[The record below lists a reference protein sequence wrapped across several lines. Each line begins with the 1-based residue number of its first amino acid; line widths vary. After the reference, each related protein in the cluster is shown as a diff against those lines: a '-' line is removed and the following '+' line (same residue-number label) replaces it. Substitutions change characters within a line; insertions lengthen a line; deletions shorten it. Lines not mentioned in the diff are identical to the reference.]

1 MIILNDMLLDLVA
14 EMIVFVDKNMYTKTL
29 DAKTTAN
36 SFDKIIYDMAK
47 TLQGVEEIRPGFFD
61 ASMSKTIDRVAATA
75 NEIML
80 ARIKRNKKW

>member
-29 DAKTTAN
+29 
-36 SFDKIIYDMAK
+36 
-47 TLQGVEEIRPGFFD
+47 
-61 ASMSKTIDRVAATA
+61 A